1 MEGFT
6 LATLKVQ
13 CKEFLTKT
21 IDITKQIIPFDQLSS
36 VNLMNIV
43 IHNLKADEVL
53 GKKWN
58 EPFLLLYFIQKYELQ
73 KICNNCPS
81 SFTHLVWFI
90 NLTHKLV

>member
-43 IHNLKADEVL
+43 IHNLKVDEVL
-53 GKKWN
+53 GKK
-58 EPFLLLYFIQKYELQ
+58 
-73 KICNNCPS
+73 
-81 SFTHLVWFI
+81 
-90 NLTHKLV
+90 